1 MQSIDKLL
9 HPIIEYW
16 CDNICDIIY
25 HLILLLVYELHW
37 DPVYMPMCKNVV
49 GALIGNDLYVCTK
62 QQHNDCIC
70 DDIYLSKK

>member
-25 HLILLLVYELHW
+25 HLILLLVYEFH
-37 DPVYMPMCKNVV
+37 
-49 GALIGNDLYVCTK
+49 
-62 QQHNDCIC
+62 
-70 DDIYLSKK
+70 